1 MWTPRETI
9 SQTVHTPIEGKVPS
23 QRVVLTKR
31 QKNRKSDSQ
40 LWQKW
45 APSNN
50 RQSIQNSKVEKINLE
65 KYTKKFMN
73 LVPLGSSEKE
83 GLLENLYRKVLKD
96 FQDQGKSLNPS
107 KF

>member
-9 SQTVHTPIEGKVPS
+9 SQTVHTPIEGRVPC
-23 QRVVLTKR
+23 QRKVLTKR
-31 QKNRKSDSQ
+31 QKNRNSDSQ